1 MDDVVQREAARRAL
15 SAQLGVQ
22 LGGQYLG
29 HVIVVATEVG
39 VLVLGREAQLQRV
52 VAVGEGHGGGGL
64 RGDAGVSG
72 HPRLRASWGPANHPG
87 TRAPVARD
95 AAKVSG
101 VGTAR
106 RGLPHRPGHPAW
118 LARPLQAAGPGVPG
132 ARDAAPPEPPP
143 CAAPLPRPPR
153 LSPRRDPAQPA
164 YPTPRPPRIP
174 KPEPQ
179 AFGHSGSPPPPPPRL
194 PPSGKPRQ
202 EGHQALEDAWACLH
216 HGSCPPSSCQSPR
229 WSRRGARRGRPGLPQ
244 QVLPNPR
251 RPSFSCPV
259 RAGPEPQTFS
269 KVPAGISR
277 AVLVQGEGAP
287 EAQPGCGPAR
297 RHPRCLDLGQV
308 PGLWGV

>member
-1 MDDVVQREAARRAL
+1 MAAAGCGETRGSAGTRGSGPPGDLLTTQGPGHRSPGTRPRSAGSALRAGGYHIAQDPRPGWRARSRRRAPACRERATPRPPSPL
-15 SAQLGVQ
+15 HAQRPCP
-22 LGGQYLG
+22 GGPRPTPTPPPSGPL
-29 HVIVVATEVG
+29 TE
-39 VLVLGREAQLQRV
+39 QP
-52 VAVGEGHGGGGL
+52 GGGGGS
-64 RGDAGVSG
+64 R
-72 HPRLRASWGPANHPG
+72 
-87 TRAPVARD
+87 
-95 AAKVSG
+95 
-101 VGTAR
+101 
-106 RGLPHRPGHPAW
+106 
-118 LARPLQAAGPGVPG
+118 
-132 ARDAAPPEPPP
+132 PPEPPHP
-143 CAAPLPRPPR
+143 RQPTPTIPSPGPRAARPPH
-153 LSPRRDPAQPA
+153 PTPAH
-164 YPTPRPPRIP
+164 PTPRPPRIP

-179 AFGHSGSPPPPPPRL
+179 ALGHSGSPPPPPPRL

-259 RAGPEPQTFS
+259 RAGPEPPTFS

-277 AVLVQGEGAP
+277 AVLVQSEGAP

-297 RHPRCLDLGQV
+297 RHPWCLDLGQV

>member
-1 MDDVVQREAARRAL
+1 MAAAGCGETRGSAGTRGSGPPGDLLTTQGPGHRSPGTRPRSAGSALRAGGYHIAQDTRPGWRARSRRRAPACRERATPRPPSPL
-15 SAQLGVQ
+15 HAQRPCPGAPRPTPTPPPSGPL
-22 LGGQYLG
+22 
-29 HVIVVATEVG
+29 TE
-39 VLVLGREAQLQRV
+39 QP
-52 VAVGEGHGGGGL
+52 GGGGGP
-64 RGDAGVSG
+64 RSPIHSIGPRYGV
-72 HPRLRASWGPANHPG
+72 
-87 TRAPVARD
+87 
-95 AAKVSG
+95 
-101 VGTAR
+101 
-106 RGLPHRPGHPAW
+106 
-118 LARPLQAAGPGVPG
+118 VPSLCPPP
-132 ARDAAPPEPPP
+132 AAPQSPPTP
-143 CAAPLPRPPR
+143 GSPPR